1 MTRRI
6 CLTRS
11 ATTAT
16 SYTNYGTYRLRVDV
30 AVATGPDIDANIFV
44 YRRNPP
50 SPYTTLSTDI
60 FEAVAGPQQ
69 LAGVPAGAPNP
80 DLSWPYYR
88 LDYIELDVASTAQAD
103 SIWAEIQA
111 EVQELLDAMDRLE
124 KLQVIQTVWFPAAPT
139 CINGWSLTNFTGTT
153 FRNGDPIPQITNQ
166 TAWNAATG
174 PGWCYYNND
183 SANNVIYGKL
193 YNWFAVT
200 DARGLA
206 PVGFHVPTLAEWVT
220 LVTCLGGSDSGGG
233 IWPIAGAKM
242 KTTGTLANNDG
253 LWNSPN
259 VATNESGFSGLPAG
273 CRTGSF
279 INLNARGS
287 FWVYDQ
293 ATCVNLNNAA
303 SYVYIGGDSTT
314 VGYSVRLK
322 QGAPPTP

>member
-6 CLTRS
+6 NLTRS
-11 ATTAT
+11 ATTVI
-16 SYTNYGTYRLRVDV
+16 SNTNYGTYRLRVD
-30 AVATGPDIDANIFV
+30 AVAIGPDLDSNIFV
-44 YRRNPP
+44 YRHNPP
-50 SPYTTLSTDI
+50 SPYTELSTDI
-60 FEAVAGPQQ
+60 FEAVAGPPQ
-69 LAGVPAGAPNP
+69 LANIPAGVPNP
-80 DLSWPYYR
+80 DLSWPYFR
-88 LDYIELDVASTAQAD
+88 LSYIELDVASTAEAD

-111 EVQELLDAMDRLE
+111 EAEELLGALDRLE
-124 KLQVIQTVWFPAAPT
+124 LLEVNQTVWFPSAPP
-139 CINGWSLTNFTGTT
+139 CIDGWSLTNFTGTT
-153 FRNGDPIPQITNQ
+153 FRNGNPIPQITDQ

-183 SANNVIYGKL
+183 PLNNAIYGKL

-200 DARGLA
+200 DVRGLA

-220 LVTCLGGSDSGGG
+220 LVTCLGGSNAGGG
-233 IWPIAGAKM
+233 VWTVAGAKM
-242 KTTGTLANNDG
+242 KTIGTLANNDG

-279 INLNARGS
+279 ILQHARGS

-293 ATCVNLNNAA
+293 TTCVNLNNGA
-303 SYVYIGGDSTT
+303 SSVYIGGDSST